1 MSEQLK
7 KIGIRTKEGANVEKV
22 LYRLGNK
29 DIWMF
34 DWSKAKLKSKR
45 EPFRCI
51 LTNKLDDP
59 KMFYSFLSKEE
70 AFPNVSVLKSHA
82 DKLSI
87 EGTILLI
94 KSEWDFV
101 NNNEIIKRWSPFII
115 Q

>member
-7 KIGIRTKEGANVEKV
+7 KIGIRTKEGANVKKV

-34 DWSKAKLKSKR
+34 DWSEAKLKSKR

-59 KMFYSFLSKEE
+59 KMFYLNNLYENNSLNVNFSPIHFLERL
-70 AFPNVSVLKSHA
+70 F
-82 DKLSI
+82 
-87 EGTILLI
+87 GCI
-94 KSEWDFV
+94 KV
-101 NNNEIIKRWSPFII
+101 PFILTSK
-115 Q
+115 